1 MSLPLNQLNL
11 GAVTQPYIHTRPF
24 ALFLWL
30 LINLASFGFEFKQWR
45 QRRAEA
51 TKRDRGSF
59 ALLMTGTAAGLFLLV
74 SAPALEPAAAIR
86 PPGAAFAVGMALFV
100 GGFGMR
106 RWSEMTLGRYFTF
119 TVMTSAEQPV
129 ITSGPYRFVRHPG
142 YTGVLLILLG
152 SGLVTGNW
160 IGLAGWTLLVM
171 VPLLYR
177 IHVEEHALLSAVGDR
192 YRTYATGHKR
202 LIPLVW

>member
-1 MSLPLNQLNL
+1 MTMPLNQVNL
-11 GAVTQPYIHTRPF
+11 AAVSQPYFHSRPF

-74 SAPALEPAAAIR
+74 SAPALVPAAAIR

-119 TVMTSAEQPV
+119 QVMTSAEQPV

-192 YRTYATGHKR
+192 YRTYAMGHKR

>member
-1 MSLPLNQLNL
+1 MPLNQVNL
-11 GAVTQPYIHTRPF
+11 AAVSQPYFHSRPF

-119 TVMTSAEQPV
+119 QVMTSAEQPV

>member
-1 MSLPLNQLNL
+1 
-11 GAVTQPYIHTRPF
+11 
-24 ALFLWL
+24 
-30 LINLASFGFEFKQWR
+30 
-45 QRRAEA
+45 
-51 TKRDRGSF
+51 
-59 ALLMTGTAAGLFLLV
+59 
-74 SAPALEPAAAIR
+74 
-86 PPGAAFAVGMALFV
+86 MALFV
-100 GGFGMR
+100 AGFGMR

-171 VPLLYR
+171 APLLYR
-177 IHVEEHALLSAVGDR
+177 IHVEENALLSAVGDR
-192 YRTYATGHKR
+192 YRAYASDHKR

>member
-1 MSLPLNQLNL
+1 M
-11 GAVTQPYIHTRPF
+11 TQPYIHTQPF

-30 LINLASFGFEFKQWR
+30 LINLASFGFEFRQWR

-51 TKRDRGSF
+51 TTTDRGSF
-59 ALLMTGTAAGLFLLV
+59 RLLMTGAVAGLVSLV
-74 SAPALEPAAAIR
+74 SAPALAPSAAIR
-86 PPGAAFAVGMALFV
+86 PAGAAFAIGMTLFV
-100 GGFGMR
+100 AGFGMR

-119 TVMTSAEQPV
+119 TVMTSFDQPV
-129 ITSGPYRFVRHPG
+129 VTSGPYRFVRHPG
-142 YTGVLLILLG
+142 YTGVLLVVLG
-152 SGLVTGNW
+152 SGVVTGNW

-177 IHVEEHALLSAVGDR
+177 IHVEETALLAAVGER
-192 YRTYATGHKR
+192 YRTYAAGHKR